1 MTASPGLKSIVV
13 YIVER
18 HPLDIPETGP
28 IFRWLHTE
36 DDFRRQLDGLLGSY
50 DPDDLTVLT
59 DTHPAGDAWRTL
71 LAALLEEKV
80 RIVLTHLAPLSS
92 AQRQQLIGICAQ
104 TGARLIT
111 PGDAGRTRRPATRPG
126 GS

>member
-1 MTASPGLKSIVV
+1 MTPSPDLRPIVV

-18 HPLDIPETGP
+18 HPLDIPETAP

-50 DPDDLTVLT
+50 DPNDLTVLT
-59 DTHPAGDAWRTL
+59 DTHPAGDGWRAL

-111 PGDAGRTRRPATRPG
+111 PGDAGRMRRPASRPG
-126 GS
+126 RS

>member
-1 MTASPGLKSIVV
+1 MSASPSLRSIVV

-36 DDFRRQLDGLLGSY
+36 DDFRRQLDGFLGSY

-71 LAALLEEKV
+71 LDALLEEKV

-111 PGDAGRTRRPATRPG
+111 PGDAGRMRRPATRPG

>member
-1 MTASPGLKSIVV
+1 MTSSPALKSIVV

-36 DDFRRQLDGLLGSY
+36 EDFRRQLDGLLGSY
-50 DPDDLTVLT
+50 DPDDMTVLT
-59 DTHPAGDAWRTL
+59 DTHPAGDGWRTL

-80 RIVLTHLAPLSS
+80 RVVLTHLAPLSS

-111 PGDAGRTRRPATRPG
+111 PGDAGRPRRPPNRPG